1 MKQSTNIATNRA
13 TKSRKV
19 TAVSRLEE
27 LLLLKTCLVLKELT
41 EVYYPAELTPAVQ
54 EFLKALALWRQG
66 MLQFDEMAVSDD
78 S

>member
-1 MKQSTNIATNRA
+1 MKQSTNTPLNRA
-13 TKSRKV
+13 TKSRRV
-19 TAVSRLEE
+19 TAVNRSEE

-54 EFLKALALWRQG
+54 EFLQALALWRQG
-66 MLQFDEMAVSDD
+66 MLQFDEMEVSDG